1 MSRVGKKPINLPDRV
16 EAEIDGARLKIK
28 GPKGELGWDI
38 HPLITVEQKD
48 RVLTVKPKRD
58 VPSLHGM
65 ARARI
70 ANLVEGVDK
79 GFSKNLEIH
88 GLGFKANLKGGGLV
102 LNLGFSHPVEYKL
115 PEGIKVIIDKKA
127 TKLSI
132 SGIDK
137 DLVGEVAAQIRCL
150 RKPEPYKGKGIRYA
164 GERLHRKAGKTAAGA
179 GAGAAK
185 K

>member
-1 MSRVGKKPINLPDRV
+1 MSRVGKKPISLPDKV
-16 EAEIDGARLKIK
+16 EAKIDGARLTIK

-48 RVLTVKPKRD
+48 RQLTVKPKRD
-58 VPSLHGM
+58 VSSLHGM

-88 GLGFKANLKGGGLV
+88 GLGFKANLKGKNLV
-102 LNLGFSHPVEYKL
+102 LNLGYSHPVEYEV
-115 PEGIKVIIDKKA
+115 PEGIQIAIDKKA
-127 TKLSI
+127 TKLAI

-137 DLVGEVAAQIRCL
+137 DLVGEVAAQIRNL

-179 GAGAAK
+179 GAATK
-185 K
+185 

>member
-1 MSRVGKKPINLPDRV
+1 MSRVGKKPISLPDKV
-16 EAEIDGARLKIK
+16 EVIIDGAHLKVK
-28 GPKGELGWDI
+28 GPKGELSWDV
-38 HPLITVEQKD
+38 HPLISVEQKD

-58 VPSLHGM
+58 VPSLYGM

-88 GLGFKANLKGGGLV
+88 GLGFKANLKGKTLI
-102 LNLGFSHPVEYKL
+102 LNLGFSHTVEYEV
-115 PEGIKVIIDKKA
+115 PEGIKIGIDKKA
-127 TKLSI
+127 TKLEI
-132 SGIDK
+132 VGIDK
-137 DLVGEVAAQIRCL
+137 ELVGEVAAQIRCL